1 MKESGKRSPAADSL
15 VNLVDKKLEKEAKLV
30 GEAITKFEVVSK
42 NVLQKFNKVHI
53 LKLKSRNQPGI
64 F

>member
-15 VNLVDKKLEKEAKLV
+15 VGLVDPKLQKEAKLV

-42 NVLQKFNKVHI
+42 KVLQKFNKV
-53 LKLKSRNQPGI
+53 I
-64 F
+64 FEPFTNKN

>member
-53 LKLKSRNQPGI
+53 LKLKS
-64 F
+64 